1 MEEEARLGGSEEC
14 SGHEPAGADRVPAAA
29 SVFPAGQEGGELS
42 GRTGLW
48 AGEGRTNER

>member
-29 SVFPAGQEGGELS
+29 SVFPAGQEGGGAFREDRAL
-42 GRTGLW
+42 GWRR
-48 AGEGRTNER
+48 AHQ